1 MSTIVRPRKPLMAL
15 LMSLVLPGFG
25 QLYNGEPN
33 RAIWFFLAYC
43 ALGVPGLAVIA
54 LYLPSGLML
63 PALVVALGLILALWI
78 YGMVDA
84 WRSARRQ
91 PDYVP
96 RPWQTSGLYVLMLV
110 LCAFIVQPL
119 FASYVRNHEVE
130 SFRVPSSS
138 MEPTLMHGD
147 FIFSDKRYNC
157 PNCKQAVRR
166 GDIAIFSDPNDRTR
180 YYVKRIIGLPGERV
194 QIRGREVLINGRS
207 LNIDETQGPDGRRV
221 SESEGPKHWQV
232 LWSAQQGQLADTD
245 VTVPSGQVYVLGDNR
260 NQSVDSR
267 SFGTVP
273 LQDVVGRVRQVWFS
287 YADRDIGWTR
297 MGKVIE

>member
-1 MSTIVRPRKPLMAL
+1 MSTIVRPRKPLLAL

-43 ALGVPGLAVIA
+43 ALGVPGVAVIA
-54 LYLPSGLML
+54 LYLPSSLML
-63 PALVVALGLILALWI
+63 AALLVTLCLILALWI

-84 WRSARRQ
+84 WKSARRQ

-96 RPWQTSGLYVLMLV
+96 RAWQSSGMYVLTLI
-110 LCAFIVQPL
+110 LFAFIVQPL

-157 PNCKQAVRR
+157 PNCKEAVRR
-166 GDIAIFSDPNDRTR
+166 GDIAIFSYPNDRTR

-194 QIRGREVLINGRS
+194 QIKGHEVLINGHS
-207 LNIDETQGPDGRRV
+207 LNLSETQGPDGRQI
-221 SESEGPKHWQV
+221 SEGDDLKHWQV
-232 LWSAQQGQLADTD
+232 MWSAQQPQLADTD
-245 VTVPSGQVYVLGDNR
+245 VTVPAGQVYVLGDNR
-260 NQSVDSR
+260 DQSVDSR
-267 SFGTVP
+267 NFGTVAMP
-273 LQDVVGRVRQVWFS
+273 DVVGRVRQVWFS
-287 YADRDIGWTR
+287 YADTAIRWAR
-297 MGKVIE
+297 MGQVVE